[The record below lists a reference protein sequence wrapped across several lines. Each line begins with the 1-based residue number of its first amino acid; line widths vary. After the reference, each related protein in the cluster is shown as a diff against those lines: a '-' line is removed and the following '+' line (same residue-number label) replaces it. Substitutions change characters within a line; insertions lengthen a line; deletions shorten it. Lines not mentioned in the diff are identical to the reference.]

1 MKVGVLTKD
10 LPMELQC
17 IDKEKGVFNLYIPG
31 SLNLNAIKA
40 VFLNPPEDA
49 QYITVYDAE
58 GKDRWKHM
66 VERMGKELN
75 VKWYRFEKNDGFV
88 HYVIDLKDQL
98 KEFE

>member
-17 IDKEKGVFNLYIPG
+17 IDKDKGVFNLYIPG
-31 SLNLNAIKA
+31 SLNLNAIKS
-40 VFLNPPEDA
+40 VFLNPPENV

-98 KEFE
+98 KELE